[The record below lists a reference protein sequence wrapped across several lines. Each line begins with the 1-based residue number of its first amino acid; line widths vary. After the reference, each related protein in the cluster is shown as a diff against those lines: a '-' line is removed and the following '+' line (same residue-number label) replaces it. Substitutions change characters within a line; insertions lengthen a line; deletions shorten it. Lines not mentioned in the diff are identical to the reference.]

1 MKTTCAANKENDIG
15 KKVVS
20 ERKRLANQRN
30 AKKSTGPRTLLG
42 KQKVRLNAIKHG
54 LLSTATA
61 ARHGE
66 ESQEF
71 RALIS
76 QLETVFRPVSLPEKQ
91 LVEEAASL
99 IWNLRATSEIVWAIL
114 YHKVLGVK
122 IESVLRYEDRFAAKL
137 ADVLRDL
144 SFVIKLRR
152 KNEVKK

>member
-1 MKTTCAANKENDIG
+1 VQPIKKTTIG

-42 KQKVRLNAIKHG
+42 RQKVRLNAIKHG
-54 LLSTATA
+54 LLSIATA
-61 ARHGE
+61 ARNGE

-71 RALIS
+71 KALIS
-76 QLETVFRPVSLPEKQ
+76 QLETVFRPVTLTEKQ
-91 LVEEAASL
+91 LVEEGASL
-99 IWNLRATSEIVWAIL
+99 IWNLRATSEIVWE
-114 YHKVLGVK
+114 VLHHRVPGVK